1 MMMVTVTQ
9 GNGEDHLFPIDGE
22 MKVEDFVAEVRRAL
36 GSSPIRR
43 VYFWENGTAYSE
55 GVAADPDDAEIWK
68 DYHLKK
74 EPR

>member
-9 GNGEDHLFPIDGE
+9 GNGEDHLFLVDGE

-43 VYFWENGTAYSE
+43 VYYFWE
-55 GVAADPDDAEIWK
+55 
-68 DYHLKK
+68 